1 MGGTASTHTVPPCF
15 FIYHLVKGFDHLR
28 IDFVLDK
35 LASQRRFFTLR
46 SHQQR
51 SRSQEL
57 PRNLFLSF
65 FESFYVYRQQ
75 PRFCLTSSCWVL
87 AQLFTDF
94 RETQSLL
101 LFQADHEQ
109 RCNFTCAISSSS
121 PCAVLGLY
129 NTQPSFPVVAAAL
142 DVAPRQSCQ
151 ALNLGNRPATVFVC
165 VVHVPPSR
173 VPANLFNA

>member
-1 MGGTASTHTVPPCF
+1 MGGTAGTHTVLPCF
-15 FIYHLVKGFDHLR
+15 FICHLAKGFNHLR
-28 IDFVLDK
+28 IDFVLGK
-35 LASQRRFFTLR
+35 LASQQRFFTLR

-75 PRFCLTSSCWVL
+75 PGFFLASNCWAL

-94 RETQSLL
+94 GETQSLL

-109 RCNFTCAISSSS
+109 RCDFTCAISSPS

-142 DVAPRQSCQ
+142 DVAPWQSRQ
-151 ALNLGNRPATVFVC
+151 ALNLGNRPATVLVC
-165 VVHVPPSR
+165 VVHLPSSR
-173 VPANLFNA
+173 IPANLFNA